1 MLIFWVFSCCDVRR
15 VAVGWSGGK
24 DSTLALYSVVR
35 MLGLSNPLL
44 VTTFSEE
51 FRRVSMHGVRLELL
65 REQTRCLGLELLEV
79 PLPSPCSDEEY
90 QWRMVDVLLRLRE
103 MGVGEMVFGDIFLED
118 VRRYREKNLE
128 QVGFK
133 GLFPLWGV
141 ETKVLARRFTELGF
155 KAVVVCVDTAQ
166 APSWLVGRE
175 FSEELLESLPSS
187 VDPCGER
194 GEFHT
199 FVYDGP
205 LFTQPVR
212 FSLGETV
219 LRENRFLYIDLEP
232 V

>member
-1 MLIFWVFSCCDVRR
+1 MLIFWILSCCVVGR

-24 DSTLALYSVVR
+24 DSTLALYKTVR
-35 MLGLSNPLL
+35 EPGVSRPIL
-44 VTTFSEE
+44 VTTYSEE
-51 FRRVSMHGVRLELL
+51 FRRVSMHGVRLKLL
-65 REQTRCLGLELLEV
+65 REQARCLGLELLEV

-90 QWRMVDVLLRLRE
+90 QRRMVDVLLRLRE

-141 ETKVLARRFTELGF
+141 ETIVLARRFTELGF

-212 FSLGETV
+212 CSLGQTV

>member
-1 MLIFWVFSCCDVRR
+1 
-15 VAVGWSGGK
+15 
-24 DSTLALYSVVR
+24 
-35 MLGLSNPLL
+35 
-44 VTTFSEE
+44 
-51 FRRVSMHGVRLELL
+51 MHGVRLELL
-65 REQTRCLGLELLEV
+65 REQARCLGLELLEV
-79 PLPSPCSDEEY
+79 ALPSPCSDEEY
-90 QWRMVDVLLRLRE
+90 QRRMVDVLQGLRE

-128 QVGFK
+128 QAGFK
-133 GLFPLWGV
+133 GLFPLWGLD
-141 ETKVLARRFTELGF
+141 TKVLAHRFTELGF

-166 APSWLVGRE
+166 APSWLIGHE
-175 FSEELLESLPSS
+175 FSDKLLENLPPS

-212 FSLGETV
+212 FTRGETV
-219 LRENRFLYIDLEP
+219 LRDNRFLYIDLEP

>member
-1 MLIFWVFSCCDVRR
+1 LGVVGCVVRR

-24 DSTLALYSVVR
+24 DSTLALYRAVR
-35 MLGLSNPLL
+35 ELGLSNPIL
-44 VTTFSEE
+44 VTTYSEE

-65 REQTRCLGLELLEV
+65 REQARCLGLQLLEV
-79 PLPSPCSDEEY
+79 ALPSPCSDEEY
-90 QWRMVDVLLRLRE
+90 QRRMVDVLQGLRE

-128 QVGFK
+128 QAGFK
-133 GLFPLWGV
+133 GLFPLWGLD
-141 ETKVLARRFTELGF
+141 TKVLAHRFTELGF

-166 APSWLVGRE
+166 APSWLVGHE
-175 FSEELLESLPSS
+175 FSDELLENLPPS

-212 FSLGETV
+212 FTRGETV
-219 LRENRFLYIDLEP
+219 LRDNRFLYIDLEP

>member
-1 MLIFWVFSCCDVRR
+1 
-15 VAVGWSGGK
+15 
-24 DSTLALYSVVR
+24 
-35 MLGLSNPLL
+35 
-44 VTTFSEE
+44 
-51 FRRVSMHGVRLELL
+51 
-65 REQTRCLGLELLEV
+65 
-79 PLPSPCSDEEY
+79 
-90 QWRMVDVLLRLRE
+90 MVDVLQGLRE

-128 QVGFK
+128 QAGFK
-133 GLFPLWGV
+133 GLFPLWGLD
-141 ETKVLARRFTELGF
+141 TKVLAHRFTELGF

-166 APSWLVGRE
+166 APSWLVGHE
-175 FSEELLESLPSS
+175 FSDKLLENLPPS

-212 FSLGETV
+212 FTRGETV
-219 LRENRFLYIDLEP
+219 LRDNRFLYIDLEP

>member
-1 MLIFWVFSCCDVRR
+1 LGVVGCVVRR

-24 DSTLALYSVVR
+24 DSTLALYRAVR
-35 MLGLSNPLL
+35 ELGLSNPIL
-44 VTTFSEE
+44 VTTYSEE

-65 REQTRCLGLELLEV
+65 REQARCLGLELLEV
-79 PLPSPCSDEEY
+79 ALPSPCSDA
-90 QWRMVDVLLRLRE
+90 
-103 MGVGEMVFGDIFLED
+103 
-118 VRRYREKNLE
+118 
-128 QVGFK
+128 
-133 GLFPLWGV
+133 LWGLD
-141 ETKVLARRFTELGF
+141 TKVLAHRFTELGF

-166 APSWLVGRE
+166 APSWLVGHE
-175 FSEELLESLPSS
+175 FSDELLENLPPS

-212 FSLGETV
+212 FTRGETV
-219 LRENRFLYIDLEP
+219 LRDNRFLYIDLEP

>member
-1 MLIFWVFSCCDVRR
+1 LGVVGCVVRR

-24 DSTLALYSVVR
+24 DSTLALYRAVR
-35 MLGLSNPLL
+35 ELGLSNPIL
-44 VTTFSEE
+44 VTTYSEE

-65 REQTRCLGLELLEV
+65 REQARCLGLELLEV
-79 PLPSPCSDEEY
+79 ALPSPCSDEEY
-90 QWRMVDVLLRLRE
+90 RRRMVDVLQGLRE

-128 QVGFK
+128 QAGFK
-133 GLFPLWGV
+133 GLFPLWGLD
-141 ETKVLARRFTELGF
+141 TKVLAHRFTELGF

-166 APSWLVGRE
+166 APSWLVGHE
-175 FSEELLESLPSS
+175 FSDELLENLPPS

-212 FSLGETV
+212 FTRGETV
-219 LRENRFLYIDLEP
+219 LRDNRFLYIDLEP

>member
-1 MLIFWVFSCCDVRR
+1 

-24 DSTLALYSVVR
+24 DSTLALYRAVR
-35 MLGLSNPLL
+35 ELGLSNPIL
-44 VTTFSEE
+44 VTTYSEE

-65 REQTRCLGLELLEV
+65 REQARCLGLELLEV
-79 PLPSPCSDEEY
+79 ALPSPCSDEEY
-90 QWRMVDVLLRLRE
+90 QRRMVDVLQRLRG

-128 QVGFK
+128 QAGFK
-133 GLFPLWGV
+133 GLFPLWGLD
-141 ETKVLARRFTELGF
+141 TKVLAHRFTELGF

-166 APSWLVGRE
+166 APSWLVGHE
-175 FSEELLESLPSS
+175 FSDELLENLPPS

-212 FSLGETV
+212 FTRGETV
-219 LRENRFLYIDLEP
+219 LRDNRFLYIDLEP

>member
-1 MLIFWVFSCCDVRR
+1 LGVVGCVVRR

-24 DSTLALYSVVR
+24 DSTLALYRAVR
-35 MLGLSNPLL
+35 ELGLSNPIL
-44 VTTFSEE
+44 VTTYSEE

-65 REQTRCLGLELLEV
+65 REQARCLGLELLEV
-79 PLPSPCSDEEY
+79 ALPSPCSDEEY
-90 QWRMVDVLLRLRE
+90 QRRMFDVLQGLRE

-128 QVGFK
+128 QAGFK
-133 GLFPLWGV
+133 GLFPLWGLD
-141 ETKVLARRFTELGF
+141 TKVLAHRFTELGF

-166 APSWLVGRE
+166 APSWLVGHE
-175 FSEELLESLPSS
+175 FSDELLENLPPS

-212 FSLGETV
+212 FTRGETV
-219 LRENRFLYIDLEP
+219 LRDNRFLYIDLEP